1 LFKGFTES
9 AAMGTLFQYIL
20 SASNFHKFMPKGWKS
35 AVRMCWECLE
45 MLSQVEEP
53 RKATSVNYAN
63 AKGKPI

>member
-1 LFKGFTES
+1 
-9 AAMGTLFQYIL
+9 
-20 SASNFHKFMPKGWKS
+20 
-35 AVRMCWECLE
+35 